1 MSQYNKTSLETLY
14 ANLSI
19 EEEEEG
25 GIVLGNEEVQKN
37 KPSFVLICKFLT
49 EKNINL
55 LAMQNV
61 MASIWRPK
69 EGVEIHDIGGY
80 RYSFVFYH
88 VMDLKKVL
96 EGGPW
101 SFEQNMLIYKQQN
114 EGEDPQGMELKEM
127 EIWVQKKN
135 VMLYTRIW
143 KKEVERAYGTW
154 LRTQNRNT
162 RSGPGARWLRNAEVG
177 GRWSETGGSTG
188 GQSSSNVEKEMARF
202 EERDE
207 IIHEKDGDYGAVIVT
222 PRNQEINEG
231 VQINLNSKDN
241 DRVILE
247 PKRKRMEINQEE
259 NNNGPENMITDGL
272 SIQNM
277 DNLENGNIS
286 KNLIGV
292 GSGLQAHRRHGGGL
306 ALLWCNEG
314 GVEVKG
320 SNNHF
325 IDFEVSYDQV
335 GRWRYTGF
343 YGCPER
349 RRRRESW
356 QLIRELVDRSSLP
369 WCIIGDFN
377 DIMYV
382 HEKRGGR
389 VQDRYLLEGFK
400 EAVNESGLQ
409 DLGYVGN
416 EFTWE
421 RSRGSP
427 TWIQERLDRGIDN
440 YEWRR
445 LFPTVTIKVLE
456 VSTSDH
462 LPLFLELNRQVYVP
476 KTRRFRF
483 ENMWIKE
490 DQCQKLVKDSWEEV
504 MGRSIMEKVE
514 YVCWKL
520 AEWGGGQVKEM
531 RLKLQDYRKE
541 MRRYRARRD
550 EYGVKKYNET
560 RVKQFWLGEGDQNT
574 RFFHNFST
582 GRKKYNKVVKLKD
595 KSGVW
600 REGREEI
607 QNIITQYF
615 DELFQASGTSGE
627 LTDKEVVNGVTEE
640 HNCELHKPITY
651 EEVKK
656 ALFEMYPEKSPRP
669 DGLNPG
675 FYQAYWE
682 VVGRDMV
689 EFCQKYFAIGDLP
702 AGVNNTLVCLI
713 PKVTQPQQM
722 TDVRPISLCNILFR
736 VLSKVLANRL
746 KICLPSLISDKQSAF
761 VQGRLLTDNAL
772 IAFELNHYIRRKTQ
786 GGNGVVGFKIDIS
799 KAYDRLEWKYL
810 EGMLKKFGFGGMWI
824 DRVMQCVRTVSYS
837 FIHDGVEF
845 GNVLPQRGIRLSSM
859 LRRNEEAGLLH
870 GCKIA
875 RGAPTISH
883 LLFANDSYFFFKAKA
898 QEANSTKSILQR
910 YENLSGQT
918 INYRK
923 SAVTFSPNTLTYC
936 KRQVCDILQVQ
947 ESRNPGNYLGL
958 PMFVGKRKAS
968 VFNFLKER
976 VSKKLQNGSM
986 KSISKGGKMVLRKT
1000 AAQTVPN
1007 FWMNFF
1013 SIPGEVCNNIQR
1025 LMNSYWWSNK
1035 GRNKGIRWMA
1045 WERLCESK
1053 FNGGLGFKD
1062 LRCFNVSMLA
1072 KQGWRLLN
1080 GDNPLVTALMKAKY
1094 FPKMDFLN
1102 ARLGK
1107 NPSYMWRSIYEA
1119 QIILKRGSIRMIGN
1133 GEDTKVCTTPWLP
1146 CQQNGYITTSAPP

>member
-222 PRNQEINEG
+222 PRNQEINE
-231 VQINLNSKDN
+231 VDSQ
-241 DRVILE
+241 
-247 PKRKRMEINQEE
+247 
-259 NNNGPENMITDGL
+259 
-272 SIQNM
+272 
-277 DNLENGNIS
+277 
-286 KNLIGV
+286 
-292 GSGLQAHRRHGGGL
+292 RHGGGL

-560 RVKQFWLGEGDQNT
+560 
-574 RFFHNFST
+574 
-582 GRKKYNKVVKLKD
+582 RKKYNKVVKLKD

-845 GNVLPQRGIRLSSM
+845 GNVLPQRGI
-859 LRRNEEAGLLH
+859 
-870 GCKIA
+870 
-875 RGAPTISH
+875 
-883 LLFANDSYFFFKAKA
+883 SYFFFKAKA

-1133 GEDTKVCTTPWLP
+1133 GEDTKGVDRRAALSSGKVLEDVMVSRYTRRRTLSMSSLGVRLHRKFG
-1146 CQQNGYITTSAPP
+1146 QK